1 MDGFVLEE
9 KYFKMLGLSFSSKLN
24 WGYIVSIVKTASK
37 KIGVFIRSMKA
48 LSPEV
53 AVYLCKSTK
62 RSSMKYCCYL

>member
-1 MDGFVLEE
+1 MDGSFLEE

-24 WGYIVSIVKTASK
+24 WHYIVSIVKTASK

-53 AVYLCKSTK
+53 AVYLCKSTI
-62 RSSMKYCCYL
+62 RSSMKYGCYL